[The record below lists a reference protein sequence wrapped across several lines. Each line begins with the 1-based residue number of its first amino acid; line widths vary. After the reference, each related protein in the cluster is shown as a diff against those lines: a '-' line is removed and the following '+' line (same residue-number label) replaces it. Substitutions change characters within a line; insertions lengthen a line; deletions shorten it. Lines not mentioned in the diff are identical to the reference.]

1 MVSNKSR
8 RLAISI
14 FGNKITRETRRL
26 NARIKKLHK
35 LRAKTELKG
44 CHGDSDLKAK
54 EEALAA
60 IRQEILELESRRES
74 LWTGNL
80 LQGRLDQERS
90 TAAKDEKTTDK
101 PEEERA
107 KKL

>member
-1 MVSNKSR
+1 VAKAGG
-8 RLAISI
+8 LPISI
-14 FGNKITRETRRL
+14 FGNKITRETKRL

-60 IRQEILELESRRES
+60 IRQEILDLESRRES
-74 LWTGNL
+74 LWTGHL
-80 LQGRLDQERS
+80 LKGRLARER
-90 TAAKDEKTTDK
+90 TPAAKDKK
-101 PEEERA
+101 PADQPAEEQA
-107 KKL
+107 